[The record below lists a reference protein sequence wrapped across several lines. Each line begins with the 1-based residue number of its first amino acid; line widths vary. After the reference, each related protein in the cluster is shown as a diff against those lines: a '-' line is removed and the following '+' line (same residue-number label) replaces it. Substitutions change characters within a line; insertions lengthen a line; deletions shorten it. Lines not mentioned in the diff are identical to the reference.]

1 MIIKPKALREGDRV
15 AVISPTTW
23 ADIDAVN
30 KGEQRIRAMGLEP
43 VMFSTCY
50 SKHGYLSA
58 PDEKRAE
65 DVNNAFADES
75 IKGIVCLRGGY
86 GTMRILN
93 LLDYDMIRKNPKI
106 FMGYSDITGL
116 HVAFNRICRMVTYHG
131 PMALS
136 SFAKVKGNKVKFEKY
151 TYESLRKN
159 LFTNE
164 APGLVENPKGEA
176 MESLVGGKAEG
187 EIIGGNLSL
196 LAATLGSPYEVDA
209 KGKILFIEDI
219 GEPLYKI
226 DRMLTSLALAGKFKD
241 CAGVILGTWID
252 CLQQGSDEEDTDSH
266 LKEVFKEIIA
276 PFSKPVIANFKAGH
290 NFPQPTLAFGTKVI
304 MDADKK
310 EIIFIESG
318 NAC

>member
-43 VMFSTCY
+43 VMFPTCY

-116 HVAFNRICRMVTYHG
+116 HAAFNRICRMVTYHG

>member
-43 VMFSTCY
+43 VMFPTCY